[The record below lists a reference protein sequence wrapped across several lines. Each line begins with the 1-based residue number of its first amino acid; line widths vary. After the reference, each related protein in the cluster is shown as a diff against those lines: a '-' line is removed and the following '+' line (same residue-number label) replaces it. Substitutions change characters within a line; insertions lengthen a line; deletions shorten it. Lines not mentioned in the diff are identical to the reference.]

1 MSNCISMKMSINT
14 TWRYATTMLLLL
26 FSIVTFA
33 QERTVSGKVV
43 DENGDPLPGVAV
55 LVKGTTKGGTTN
67 FDGEYKITLAE
78 GENILVVSYI
88 GYKPQE
94 ITVGSQ
100 SKIDVS
106 LEVDSEQLDEVVV
119 IGYGSVKKED
129 ATGSVQA
136 ITADDFNQGA
146 ITSPQ
151 EQLQGKVAG
160 VSVITAGGAPGAGA
174 TIRIRGGSSLSASN
188 DPLIVIDGVPV
199 DNEGI
204 TGMQNPL
211 SAINPADIESF
222 TVLKDASATAIYGSR
237 ASNGVILITTKK
249 GTSGK
254 MKIDYSGNVSVA
266 TVPKTID
273 VYNADEFKQV
283 IRGRWGEGSRAESY
297 LGNQNTNWSDQ
308 IFSSAVSTD
317 HNVSVGG
324 AAFEDKLPYRVSV
337 GYTWNDGILNTS
349 HMDRTTANI
358 NLSPKF
364 FDDHLS
370 VNLSVKGMYIK
381 NRFADTGAIGAANA
395 FDPTQSVK
403 SDEARFDKFGGYF
416 TWLDSEG
423 NPIPIAPANP
433 LALIEQKKDEST
445 AKRSIG
451 NLQLDYKFH
460 FLPDLKANLNVGYDY
475 SDSEGST
482 YVGTDAAFI
491 GGQAGQDNRYT
502 QNKRNEL
509 LDFYLQYSKDL
520 SSIDSRIDVMA
531 GYSWQHFWREEF
543 NRSAPVSGVNAQEKL
558 FRTENYLVSFFGRLN
573 YTFKDR
579 YMLTATVRNDGTSR
593 FSPDTRWGLFPA
605 LAFAWN
611 AKKESFLANSD
622 VVSTMKLRLGY
633 GVTGQQNIGSGDY
646 PYLPVYTASINNNA
660 YAEFYTKDADG
671 NWVAT
676 HSPTLRPEGYDAN
689 IKWEETTTY
698 NLGVDFGFKDDRFTG
713 SIDAYYRKTTDLLNT
728 IPVPAGSNL
737 VDQLLTNVGDLENK
751 GIELALNTKIINNGD
766 WFWDFGF
773 NVTYNEN
780 KITKLTQV
788 DDPSY
793 KGVLTGGIA
802 GGTGNTIQIHSVG
815 HSASSFYIWD
825 QVYGQNGRPLD
836 GVYVDRD
843 NDGQITE
850 DDKYQYKDPAP
861 DVMVGFTTKAAYKNW
876 DFSMAG
882 RMNFGNYVYNNIA
895 SGASTTGT
903 FTDVGYTANQ
913 PTSLNNTMFT
923 QPQYFS
929 NYFVENA
936 SFFRLDNIMLGY
948 NFNNVKAGDMNVRVY
963 TTVNNLFVITDYS
976 GLDPEISGG
985 IDNNVYPRP
994 RTFLLGV
1001 NVNF

>member
-1 MSNCISMKMSINT
+1 MSINS

-26 FSIVTFA
+26 FSLVTFA
-33 QERTVSGKVV
+33 QERSVSGKVV

-67 FDGEYKITLAE
+67 FDGEYKITLSE

-88 GYKPQE
+88 GYKTQE
-94 ITVGSQ
+94 VSVTSQ
-100 SKIDVS
+100 SKIDFA
-106 LEVDSEQLDEVVV
+106 LEVDAEQLDEVVV

-136 ITADDFNQGA
+136 ITASDFNQGA

-174 TIRIRGGSSLSASN
+174 TIRVRGGSSLSASN

-204 TGMQNPL
+204 NGMQNPL
-211 SAINPADIESF
+211 SAINPNDIESF

-237 ASNGVILITTKK
+237 ASNGVIMITTKK

-254 MKIDYSGNVSVA
+254 MKIDYTGNVSVA
-266 TVPKTID
+266 TVPNTVD
-273 VYNADEFKQV
+273 VYNASEFKDV
-283 IRGRWGEGSRAESY
+283 IRARWGEGSRAESF
-297 LGNQNTNWSDQ
+297 LGNSNTNWSDQ

-324 AAFEDKLPYRVSV
+324 SVKDVLPYRVSV

-370 VNLSVKGMYIK
+370 VNMSVKGMYIK
-381 NRFADTGAIGAANA
+381 NRFADTGAIGNANA
-395 FDPTQSVK
+395 FDPSHPVRSSESQY
-403 SDEARFDKFGGYF
+403 DKVGGYY

-423 NPIPIAPANP
+423 NPITIAPKNP
-433 LALIEQKKDEST
+433 VALLEQKNDEAT
-445 AKRSIG
+445 AWRSIG

-460 FLPDLKANLNVGYDY
+460 FLPELKANLNIGYDY

-482 YVGTDAAFI
+482 YVPTNAGFI
-491 GGQAGQDNRYT
+491 GGLAGEDNRFT
-502 QNKRNEL
+502 QKKKNEL
-509 LDFYLQYSKDL
+509 LDFFLQYNKEL
-520 SSIDSRIDVMA
+520 PSIDSRLDVMV
-531 GYSWQHFWREEF
+531 GYSWQHFWREEY
-543 NRSAPVSGVNAQEKL
+543 NLNGPVGGVNAQEKL

-579 YMLTATVRNDGTSR
+579 YLLTATLRNDGTSR
-593 FSPDTRWGLFPA
+593 FSSDTRWGLFPA

-611 AKKESFLANSD
+611 MKKEGFLTNSD

-646 PYLPVYTASINNNA
+646 PYLPTYTASQNEKA
-660 YAEFYTKDADG
+660 LGEFYQRNG
-671 NWVAT
+671 NGEWEPV
-676 HSPTLRPEGYDAN
+676 HLSTLRPEGYDAK

-698 NLGVDFGFKDDRFTG
+698 NIGVDFGFKDDRFTG
-713 SIDAYYRKTTDLLNT
+713 SIDAYYRKTNDLLNT

-737 VDQLLTNVGDLENK
+737 VDQLLTNVGDLENR
-751 GIELALNTKIINNGD
+751 GIEFSLNTKIVNTGD

-773 NVTYNEN
+773 NVTYNQNE
-780 KITKLTQV
+780 ITKLTQV
-788 DDPSY
+788 EDPNY
-793 KGVLTGGIA
+793 KGVLTGTIA
-802 GGTGNTIQIHSVG
+802 GGTGNNVQIHSVG
-815 HSASSFYIWD
+815 HPSFSYYVWE
-825 QVYGQNGRPLD
+825 QVYGQDGRPLD
-836 GVYVDRD
+836 GVYVDR
-843 NDGQITE
+843 NGDGDITE
-850 DDKYQYKDPAP
+850 DDKYQFKDPAP
-861 DVMVGFTTKAAYKNW
+861 DVMVGFTTKVAYKNW
-876 DFSMAG
+876 DFSAAG
-882 RMNFGNYVYNNIA
+882 RMNFGNYVYNNLA
-895 SGASTTGT
+895 SGASLTGT
-903 FTDVGYTANQ
+903 FTDVGYTSNQ
-913 PTSLNNTMFT
+913 PTALSNTGFN

-948 NFNNVKAGDMNVRVY
+948 NFNNVKNGDMNVRVY
-963 TTVNNLFVITDYS
+963 TTVNNVFVISDYS